1 MVLLKSN
8 ENKELDVIREMFE
21 EIMKLIREKQIRT
34 ESILSQVIEREM
46 ITQDSFDRMYNLL
59 IEFGRKK
66 SWIK

>member
-8 ENKELDVIREMFE
+8 ENKELDVIKEMFE

-66 SWIK
+66 GWIK